1 MGPVCSSGIRRLTGA
16 SGGLHCGVMTRLT
29 LTPSDVNAIYCVGRN
44 YAAHA
49 AELGNPVSKSP
60 LIFTKSR
67 TCIVPFAGELS
78 IPTALG
84 RCDHELE
91 IAVRLG
97 SPLTA
102 AAPAACLAGISHVGL
117 ALDLTLREAQSALKA
132 KGHPWDLA
140 KSFAGACPLSELL
153 PAAGFDLTDLD
164 LTLTINGE
172 VRQSGHC
179 CQMLFSIGDFLS
191 FLSHR
196 IPLVPGDLILTGTP
210 AGVGPLAEGD
220 VLVGMLCGVA
230 LAEGVVRR

>member
-1 MGPVCSSGIRRLTGA
+1 
-16 SGGLHCGVMTRLT
+16 MTRLT

-67 TCIVPFAGELS
+67 TCIVPFSGDLS
-78 IPTALG
+78 IPASLG

-91 IAVRLG
+91 IAVRIG
-97 SPLTA
+97 A
-102 AAPAACLAGISHVGL
+102 ALSEADPETCLAAISHVGL
-117 ALDLTLREAQSALKA
+117 ALDLTLREAQSTLKA

-140 KSFAGACPLSELL
+140 KSFTGACPLSELQ
-153 PAAGFDLTDLD
+153 PVAGFDLNDLD
-164 LTLTINGE
+164 LTLTINGT

-179 CQMLFSIGDFLS
+179 RQMLFPIGTLLS

-196 IPLVPGDLILTGTP
+196 LPLVPGDLFLTGTP
-210 AGVGPLAEGD
+210 AGVGPLEDGD
-220 VLVGMLCGVA
+220 ALVGQLCG
-230 LAEGVVRR
+230 AEVTRAVVRR